1 MFDRAVKS
9 FPAKRG
15 CRHILSV
22 NQLFFVV
29 VVFVLLNIKFR
40 ATVSLNLIIIA
51 RPKASK
57 QYALTSTRES
67 LLVIFPP
74 QKSLLAPRESFKKS
88 LKIR

>member
-1 MFDRAVKS
+1 MFDRAVRS

-22 NQLFFVV
+22 NQLFFF

-67 LLVIFPP
+67 LLAICPP

>member
-22 NQLFFVV
+22 NQLFCF

-51 RPKASK
+51 SK

-67 LLVIFPP
+67 LLAICPP

>member
-9 FPAKRG
+9 FPAQRG

-22 NQLFFVV
+22 NQLFFSL
-29 VVFVLLNIKFR
+29 FLFF
-40 ATVSLNLIIIA
+40 SLNLIIIA

-67 LLVIFPP
+67 LLAIFPP

>member
-22 NQLFFVV
+22 NELFF

-67 LLVIFPP
+67 LLAICPP